1 MLNKSSIFMMLLVAT
16 ASLVVITSMYQP
28 TNVESQPP
36 EKIVATGTVNGVTV
50 YASSDG
56 KACLAAVTVSKT
68 ANRVVELLTSDAN
81 ICDLLGKAKE
91 GGLKLSFEGM
101 KVDLSVIPQGFRK
114 DFHPDIP
121 LFVYRVHKVQ
131 LY

>member
-1 MLNKSSIFMMLLVAT
+1 
-16 ASLVVITSMYQP
+16 MYQP

-56 KACLAAVTVSKT
+56 KACLAAVIVSKT

-81 ICDLLGKAKE
+81 ICDLFGKAKE

-101 KVDLSVIPQGFRK
+101 KVDLSVIPQGLER
-114 DFHPDIP
+114 ISTQIS
-121 LFVYRVHKVQ
+121 LYLCIVYIKFSSIDNVRNRDS
-131 LY
+131 